1 MNNKKFFLTFGFLTG
16 FFLLVMMFAPGFAFA
31 DNYGLDAT
39 AGAAGL
45 PSGVDLPTVLGNVIG
60 TALSMISVLFFG
72 LMLYGGIMW
81 MTARGKSENTQKA
94 LDTII
99 AAIIGVVIV
108 LAAYAITNFVF
119 SNVQSGAGGA
129 GGGTG
134 GGNGTTTSWC
144 LPSGGA
150 CHSVQGNCPVGESYY
165 GSQQE
170 CNSNEASTNPEGCY
184 CTYNNGSPVPGGET
198 LFSDYDSEECVTRA
212 DAQSIA
218 GGSGCTYK

>member
-1 MNNKKFFLTFGFLTG
+1 MNNKKFFLTFGFLTV
-16 FFLLVMMFAPGFAFA
+16 FFLLVMMFVPGFAFA

-72 LMLYGGIMW
+72 LMLYGGIIW

-134 GGNGTTTSWC
+134 GNTTTHWC
-144 LPSGGA
+144 LPNAGS
-150 CHSVQGNCPVGESYY
+150 CHIVQGSCPSGETQYN
-165 GSQQE
+165 SQLE
-170 CNSNEASTNPEGCY
+170 CNNNEVSTNPEGCY
-184 CTYNNGSPVPGGET
+184 CTYIDGVLGNET
-198 LFSDYDSEECVTRA
+198 LFSAYDSSECITRA
-212 DAQSIA
+212 EAQSIS
-218 GGSGCTYK
+218 GGSSCIYK

>member
-134 GGNGTTTSWC
+134 GTGGNNTPPVSQSCVIGNTEVSSFCST
-144 LPSGGA
+144 A
-150 CHSVQGNCPVGESYY
+150 CNVVQDACTGNDYCQDFCKPNDTGLLCIPMASQSSLCSVYSNVIANCTAVESDTELCKV
-165 GSQQE
+165 Q
-170 CNSNEASTNPEGCY
+170 
-184 CTYNNGSPVPGGET
+184 
-198 LFSDYDSEECVTRA
+198 
-212 DAQSIA
+212 
-218 GGSGCTYK
+218 